1 MIAKEKT
8 VMFDIDEME
17 AINFCRALGR
27 YGVKFEIS
35 DLRSVARADDETKKR
50 YYRVFMVHGPKKRVD
65 ELCKRLNL
73 M

>member
-1 MIAKEKT
+1 MITREKS
-8 VMFDIDEME
+8 VMCDVDEME

-27 YGVKFEIS
+27 YSVKFEIS
-35 DLRSVARADDETKKR
+35 DLRSAPKADDDTKKR
-50 YYRVFMVHGPKKRVD
+50 YFRVFIIHGPKKQMD